1 MALFMD
7 HEIECKVKVDGHD
20 EVIAALGGV
29 GAEFVGGFLLRDAY
43 FDFAASELRLADCG
57 LRIRRQIGDD
67 GEKVIVTYKGPRE
80 DNPFKSRQE
89 VETAVGDFE
98 FMSKILLALGM
109 KSNIVIE
116 KKRDVWLYGGCE
128 VCLDE
133 LPLLGKFIE
142 VEGENEDDISVVLQA
157 LSLSELEHIDEGY
170 ARLISDKLDELGIKD
185 KEVIFTDGN

>member
-1 MALFMD
+1 MD
-7 HEIECKVKVDGHD
+7 HEIECKVKVDSHV
-20 EVIAALGGV
+20 EVVAALGEV
-29 GAEFVGGFLLRDAY
+29 GAEFVGSFLLRDAY
-43 FDFAASELRLADCG
+43 FDFPASELRVADCG
-57 LRIRRQIGDD
+57 LRIRKQSGPD

-89 VETAVGDFE
+89 VETTVGEFE

-109 KSNIVIE
+109 KTNIVIE
-116 KKRDVWLYGGCE
+116 KKRDIWLYGGCE

-142 VEGENEDDISVVLQA
+142 VEGENEDTISVVLQA
-157 LSLSELEHIDEGY
+157 LSLSGFKHIDDGY
-170 ARLISDKLDELGIKD
+170 ARLISDKLNELGIED

>member
-1 MALFMD
+1 MD
-7 HEIECKVKVDGHD
+7 HEIECKVKVNGHD
-20 EVIAALGGV
+20 EVIAALGAV
-29 GAEFVGGFLLRDAY
+29 GAEFVGSFVLRDAY
-43 FDFAASELRLADCG
+43 FDYAGHELRGGDRG

-80 DNPFKSRQE
+80 NNPFKSRQE
-89 VETAVGDFE
+89 IETTVGEFE

-109 KSNIVIE
+109 KKNIVIE

-133 LPLLGKFIE
+133 LPLLGTFVE
-142 VEGENEDDISVVLQA
+142 VEGENADKISKVLEA
-157 LSLSELEHIDEGY
+157 LSLSGLEHIDDGY
-170 ARLISDKLDELGIKD
+170 ARLIKDKLKELGIKD